1 MSQLLEKSSGN
12 MTVADAIENTLE
24 WLDEQGC
31 GATGEERRA
40 TRRSRYRVVARIHYV
55 PAGGEKSAW
64 FEVPT
69 RNLSRTGLSFVH
81 KTLIYP
87 RQTVEVQLPLPDHS
101 VRQLKGRVVR
111 VRPAGIGLYE
121 IAVEFTAMEVAV
133 S

>member
-1 MSQLLEKSSGN
+1 MSNVMTVKAPAA
-12 MTVADAIENTLE
+12 TVADAIEHTLE

-31 GATGEERRA
+31 GATGQERRQ
-40 TRRSRYRVVARIHYV
+40 TRRSRYRVVARINYV
-55 PAGGEKSAW
+55 PAGAEKSTG

-87 RQTVEVQLPLPDHS
+87 RQMVEVQLPLPDHS

-111 VRPAGIGLYE
+111 VRAAGIGLYE
-121 IAVEFTAMEVAV
+121 IAVEFTSFDVAV